1 MSVIKVQALS
11 KNFGAIK
18 AVDQLSFEVE
28 AGQVYGFLGQN
39 GSGKSTTIRMLL
51 SLIHPSEGHIEI
63 FGQSLT
69 DNRSAILEKVG
80 AVIERPDS
88 YPYLTAQEH
97 LSLFAKLRK
106 QKITAAKIESTLSQ
120 VGLLARAND
129 KVQTYSLG
137 MKQRL
142 GIGIALLHDPQ
153 LIILDE
159 PTNGLDP
166 QGIADIRQLIQSLSK
181 EEGKTV
187 LVSSHLLSEIEQIAS
202 HILIIHQGKKM
213 AEGPTSSLLDPNK
226 TIVQIKTLDDA
237 DAKQKLM
244 DSAYR
249 ANILERSEGL
259 YLSIPK
265 LDIPGLNTFFMVTT
279 LLGEYVGVILVLVF
293 LFFTG
298 KHFIPVYLIALL
310 ITFLVSQGL
319 KLFVFE
325 HENRPSYTYEQLEKI
340 EGLEHHK
347 HHSFPSGH
355 TSTAFAI
362 FTILAI
368 AYPKKGVPFLGA
380 MLAVLVGISR
390 IYLGQHYLSDVVT
403 GAIIGLFTSVWVV
416 YFYALYGQNK
426 NG

>member
-1 MSVIKVQALS
+1 MSVIKVQTLS
-11 KNFGAIK
+11 KSFGAIK
-18 AVDQLSFEVE
+18 AVDQLSFEVA

-51 SLIHPSEGHIEI
+51 SLIHPSEGHIEM

-69 DNRSAILEKVG
+69 EHRSAILEQVG

-97 LSLFAKLRK
+97 LNLFAKLRK
-106 QKITAAKIESTLSQ
+106 QKITAAKIEATLSQ

-142 GIGIALLHDPQ
+142 GIGIALLHDPK

-226 TIVQIKTLDDA
+226 TIVQIKTLDDL
-237 DAKQKLM
+237 DAKQKLVA
-244 DSAYR
+244 SAYR
-249 ANILERSEGL
+249 SNLLDRSEGL
-259 YLSIPK
+259 YLTIPK
-265 LDIPGLNTFFMVTT
+265 LEIPALNA
-279 LLGEYVGVILVLVF
+279 
-293 LFFTG
+293 
-298 KHFIPVYLIALL
+298 FIVASNID
-310 ITFLVSQGL
+310 LVSL
-319 KLFVFE
+319 EAKNSLEDYFL
-325 HENRPSYTYEQLEKI
+325 QL
-340 EGLEHHK
+340 
-347 HHSFPSGH
+347 
-355 TSTAFAI
+355 TST
-362 FTILAI
+362 
-368 AYPKKGVPFLGA
+368 Y
-380 MLAVLVGISR
+380 
-390 IYLGQHYLSDVVT
+390 
-403 GAIIGLFTSVWVV
+403 
-416 YFYALYGQNK
+416 
-426 NG
+426 

>member
-11 KNFGAIK
+11 KNFGALK

-51 SLIHPSEGHIEI
+51 SLIHPSEGHIEM

-69 DNRSAILEKVG
+69 EHRSAILEQVG
-80 AVIERPDS
+80 AVIERPDL

-97 LSLFAKLRK
+97 LTLFAKLRK
-106 QKITAAKIESTLSQ
+106 QKIAASKIEATLAQ

-142 GIGIALLHDPQ
+142 GIGIALLHDPK

-166 QGIADIRQLIQSLSK
+166 QGIADIRQLIKSLSK

-226 TIVQIKTLDDA
+226 TIVQIKTLDDV
-237 DAKQKLM
+237 DAKQKLVE
-244 DSAYR
+244 SPYR
-249 ANILERSEGL
+249 SNLLERSEGL

-265 LDIPGLNTFFMVTT
+265 LEIPALNTFLVASNIS
-279 LLGEYVGVILVLVF
+279 LLSLEAKNSLEDYF
-293 LFFTG
+293 L
-298 KHFIPVYLIALL
+298 
-310 ITFLVSQGL
+310 
-319 KLFVFE
+319 
-325 HENRPSYTYEQLEKI
+325 QL
-340 EGLEHHK
+340 
-347 HHSFPSGH
+347 
-355 TSTAFAI
+355 TST
-362 FTILAI
+362 
-368 AYPKKGVPFLGA
+368 Y
-380 MLAVLVGISR
+380 
-390 IYLGQHYLSDVVT
+390 
-403 GAIIGLFTSVWVV
+403 
-416 YFYALYGQNK
+416 
-426 NG
+426 

>member
-18 AVDQLSFEVE
+18 AVDQLSFEVA

-69 DNRSAILEKVG
+69 ENRSAILEQVG
-80 AVIERPDS
+80 AVIERPDL

-97 LSLFAKLRK
+97 LTLFAKLRK
-106 QKITAAKIESTLSQ
+106 QKITATKIQATLTQ

-142 GIGIALLHDPQ
+142 GIGIALLHDPK

-226 TIVQIKTLDDA
+226 TIVQIKTLDDL
-237 DAKQKLM
+237 DAKQKLIA
-244 DSAYR
+244 SAYST
-249 ANILERSEGL
+249 NLLERNEGI
-259 YLSIPK
+259 YLRIPK
-265 LDIPGLNTFFMVTT
+265 LEIPALN
-279 LLGEYVGVILVLVF
+279 
-293 LFFTG
+293 
-298 KHFIPVYLIALL
+298 A
-310 ITFLVSQGL
+310 FLVASHIDL
-319 KLFVFE
+319 VSLEAKNSLEDYFL
-325 HENRPSYTYEQLEKI
+325 QL
-340 EGLEHHK
+340 
-347 HHSFPSGH
+347 
-355 TSTAFAI
+355 TST
-362 FTILAI
+362 
-368 AYPKKGVPFLGA
+368 Y
-380 MLAVLVGISR
+380 
-390 IYLGQHYLSDVVT
+390 
-403 GAIIGLFTSVWVV
+403 
-416 YFYALYGQNK
+416 
-426 NG
+426 

>member
-1 MSVIKVQALS
+1 MSVIKVKALS
-11 KNFGAIK
+11 KNFGALK

-69 DNRSAILEKVG
+69 DHRSAILEQVG

-88 YPYLTAQEH
+88 YPYLTAYEH
-97 LSLFAKLRK
+97 LTLFAKLRK
-106 QKITAAKIESTLSQ
+106 QKITLSKIEATLAQ
-120 VGLLARAND
+120 VGLLARAKD

-166 QGIADIRQLIQSLSK
+166 QGIADIRQLIKSISK
-181 EEGKTV
+181 DQGKTV

-226 TIVQIKTLDDA
+226 TIVQIKTLDDV
-237 DAKQKLM
+237 DAKQKLLE
-244 DSAYR
+244 SNYR
-249 ANILERSEGL
+249 SNLLERSEGL
-259 YLSIPK
+259 YLAIPK
-265 LDIPGLNTFFMVTT
+265 LEIPALNTFLVASNIS
-279 LLGEYVGVILVLVF
+279 LLSLEAKNSLEDYF
-293 LFFTG
+293 L
-298 KHFIPVYLIALL
+298 
-310 ITFLVSQGL
+310 
-319 KLFVFE
+319 
-325 HENRPSYTYEQLEKI
+325 QL
-340 EGLEHHK
+340 
-347 HHSFPSGH
+347 
-355 TSTAFAI
+355 TSTF
-362 FTILAI
+362 
-368 AYPKKGVPFLGA
+368 
-380 MLAVLVGISR
+380 
-390 IYLGQHYLSDVVT
+390 
-403 GAIIGLFTSVWVV
+403 
-416 YFYALYGQNK
+416 
-426 NG
+426 

>member
-11 KNFGAIK
+11 KNFGALK
-18 AVDQLSFEVE
+18 AVDQLSFEVA

-51 SLIHPSEGHIEI
+51 SLIHPSEGHIEM
-63 FGQSLT
+63 FGQTLT
-69 DNRSAILEKVG
+69 DHRSAILEQVG
-80 AVIERPDS
+80 AVIERPDL

-106 QKITAAKIESTLSQ
+106 QKIAASKIEATLAQ

-142 GIGIALLHDPQ
+142 GIGIALLHDPK

-166 QGIADIRQLIQSLSK
+166 QGIADIRQLIKSLSK

-244 DSAYR
+244 ASIYST
-249 ANILERSEGL
+249 NLLERSEGL
-259 YLSIPK
+259 YLTIPK
-265 LDIPGLNTFFMVTT
+265 LEIPALNAFIVASNID
-279 LLGEYVGVILVLVF
+279 LISLEAKNSLEDYF
-293 LFFTG
+293 L
-298 KHFIPVYLIALL
+298 
-310 ITFLVSQGL
+310 
-319 KLFVFE
+319 
-325 HENRPSYTYEQLEKI
+325 QL
-340 EGLEHHK
+340 
-347 HHSFPSGH
+347 
-355 TSTAFAI
+355 TST
-362 FTILAI
+362 
-368 AYPKKGVPFLGA
+368 Y
-380 MLAVLVGISR
+380 
-390 IYLGQHYLSDVVT
+390 
-403 GAIIGLFTSVWVV
+403 
-416 YFYALYGQNK
+416 
-426 NG
+426 